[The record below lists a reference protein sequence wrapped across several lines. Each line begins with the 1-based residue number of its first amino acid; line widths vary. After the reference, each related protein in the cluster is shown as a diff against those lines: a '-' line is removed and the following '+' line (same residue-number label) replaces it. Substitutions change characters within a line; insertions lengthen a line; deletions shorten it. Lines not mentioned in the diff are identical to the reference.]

1 MRQDLL
7 GFITVKKM
15 ISLGYEVVGIDNINN
30 YHETALKKDR
40 LKDLGIAA
48 ASIADN
54 DFLQSDKL
62 PPI

>member
-1 MRQDLL
+1 
-7 GFITVKKM
+7 M